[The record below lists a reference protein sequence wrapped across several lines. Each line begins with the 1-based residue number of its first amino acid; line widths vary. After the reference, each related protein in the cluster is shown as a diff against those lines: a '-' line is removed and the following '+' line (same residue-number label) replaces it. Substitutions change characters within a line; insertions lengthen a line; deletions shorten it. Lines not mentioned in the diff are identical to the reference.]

1 MKKSLH
7 LSLVLFSLL
16 LVGGCATILPGND
29 PLVVETE
36 RVLTIGQGT
45 FELVTTIDDA
55 NRSFWKTNAPPFHE
69 FVEWLRTKI
78 TLNETNIVRRG
89 PGMLQSLNNVKIE
102 YKQHKASSNS
112 VYTVLATVQSALN
125 EAQTWLATVNTNTI
139 PR

>member
-102 YKQHKASSNS
+102 YKQHKASSNA